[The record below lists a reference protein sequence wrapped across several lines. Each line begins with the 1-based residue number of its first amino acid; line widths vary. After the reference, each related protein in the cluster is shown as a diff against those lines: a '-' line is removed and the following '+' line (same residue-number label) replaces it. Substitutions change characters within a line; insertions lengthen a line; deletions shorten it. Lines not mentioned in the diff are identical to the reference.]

1 MANSFADKRKKMRER
16 EIQREVDSLETIAAS
31 GQPMDLQGEA
41 YANRIDPNADGAVK
55 INARKA
61 RNELFTR
68 HFEWIDARLLTPNPD
83 NYFKITNDDIEA
95 LADLILE
102 TGHTDPI
109 TVREVGNPDAAE
121 IQIVDGERRYRAHL
135 RLGERED
142 EKWFMIPTRY
152 YRYGELDD
160 ESAAYLMSAENIGQR
175 NMTQSDRAQAFAAV
189 ADRIEKKRMEKD
201 PTLPAKR
208 TREILAEQFGISA
221 RAAAKEVNIGRHL
234 VDRGMKMLDERK
246 ITKDAADAL
255 AMLTERDQE
264 ALLDLIESGEL
275 KKGQAEQAA
284 REMRKPDDGKKRAKA
299 DPTLNG
305 YMGMAFR
312 SLSKASKMKGKARR
326 EDIAKIRNLLD
337 GLDPDRVD

>member
-1 MANSFADKRKKMRER
+1 MASKFAEQRRKMRER
-16 EIQREVDSLETIAAS
+16 EVQREVEILESVPSDVEPI
-31 GQPMDLQGEA
+31 DLQEEA
-41 YANRIDPNADGAVK
+41 FANRIDPNADGAVK

-83 NYFKITNDDIEA
+83 NYFKITDDDVEA

-109 TVREVGNPDAAE
+109 TVREVGDPEDAD

-142 EKWFMIPTRY
+142 EKWYMIPTRY

-160 ESAAYLMSAENIGQR
+160 ESASYLMSAENIGQR

-189 ADRIEKKRMEKD
+189 ADRIEKRRKEKD
-201 PTLPAKR
+201 PSLPVKR

-221 RAAAKEVNIGRHL
+221 RSAAKEVNIGRHL
-234 VDRGMKMLDERK
+234 IDRGMRMLDEK
-246 ITKDAADAL
+246 LITKDAADAL
-255 AMLTERDQE
+255 AMLTEKDQE
-264 ALLDLIESGEL
+264 ELLELIETGEL
-275 KKGQAEQAA
+275 KKAQALDAA
-284 REMRKPDDGKKRAKA
+284 REMRRPEKGKKRPKSA
-299 DPTLNG
+299 PTLDG

-312 SLSKASKMKGKARR
+312 SLSKASKMEGKARR
-326 EDIAKIRNLLD
+326 EDIAKIKNLLD
-337 GLDPDRVD
+337 ELDPDLAD